1 MTLCII
7 FHPTTG
13 NLLMDHFTVV
23 RLASWPL
30 NSSKAGGDLVST
42 QSFTSF
48 VV

>member
-7 FHPTTG
+7 FHRTTG

-30 NSSKAGGDLVST
+30 NSSKAEGDLILT
-42 QSFTSF
+42 QPFTSF